1 MHYSRTAP
9 ALPADSELCPVRYS
23 IACWMRGSAMLR
35 ECCNLGVGST
45 FGVGYAKCGNYPR
58 FLQEHELYFS
68 QEIIR
73 GRDAPVSDV

>member
-1 MHYSRTAP
+1 
-9 ALPADSELCPVRYS
+9 
-23 IACWMRGSAMLR
+23 MRGSAMLR